1 MKYLL
6 MIPGPVESPDEIIQA
21 FNGQT
26 VAHYGQEFRNLYLET
41 VSRLSRLLGSE
52 KAWSF
57 LMPGS
62 GTTGLEAIGAT
73 FCNAKNCLI
82 INNGSFGDRINIIST
97 HYAVHTDQILYER
110 GQIFDLAQIEE
121 QLKSKKYD
129 LLWMVHV
136 DTSVGVLNPVKEVA
150 AMAKKQGCLVF
161 VDAIA
166 SSGMEEIRMDEWQ
179 IDGIATASQK
189 GFSCPA
195 GLGMLTINDELIKN
209 LESLPPSRSWYS
221 DLRVWVEY
229 FNKWNDWHPYPS
241 TLPTNVTRALAKS
254 LEIIESEGIE
264 NRLAMYKD
272 VSSRLI
278 KSIKA
283 LGLGLFVPV
292 SHNAHGLTAVSTL
305 GKFQAP
311 EFIEFLKD
319 KFQIQIGGSLEK
331 DMKPLVFRIGHMS
344 TKQCLNR
351 NLAAVIAALGTF
363 MKTKNI
369 DVQIDKALSE
379 LV

>member
-6 MIPGPVESPDEIIQA
+6 MIPGPVESPDEIIEA

-26 VAHYGQEFRNLYLET
+26 VAHYGQEFRDLYLET
-41 VSRLSRLLGSE
+41 VSRLSRILGSE

-62 GTTGLEAIGAT
+62 GTTGLEATGAT
-73 FCNAKNCLI
+73 FCNSRNCLVLS
-82 INNGSFGDRINIIST
+82 NGSFGDRLNAIAGRYSL
-97 HYAVHTDQILYER
+97 HTDKISYEK
-110 GQIFDLAQIEE
+110 GKAYDLPQIEE

-136 DTSVGVLNPVKEVA
+136 ETSVGILNPIKEVA
-150 AMAKKQGCLVF
+150 AMAKKHGCLVF

-166 SSGMEEIRMDEWQ
+166 SSGMEEIKMDEWQ
-179 IDGIATASQK
+179 IDGIASASQK

-195 GLGMLTINDELIKN
+195 GLGMLTINEELIKN
-209 LESLPPSRSWYS
+209 LDSLPPSRSWYP

-229 FNKWNDWHPYPS
+229 YDKWNDWHPYPS
-241 TLPTNVTRALAKS
+241 TLPTNVIRALAKS
-254 LEIIESEGIE
+254 LEIIENEGIE

-272 VSSRLI
+272 VSERII

-283 LGLGLFVPV
+283 LGLGLFVPEGH
-292 SHNAHGLTAVSTL
+292 SAHGLTAVSTL

-311 EFIEFLKD
+311 EFIEFLKE

>member
-6 MIPGPVESPDEIIQA
+6 MIPGPVESPDEIIEA

-26 VAHYGQEFRNLYLET
+26 VAHYGKEFRDLYLET
-41 VSRLSRLLGSE
+41 TDRLSRILGS
-52 KAWSF
+52 KGWSF

-62 GTTGLEAIGAT
+62 GTTGLESIGAT
-73 FCNAKNCLI
+73 FCNARNCLTI
-82 INNGSFGDRINIIST
+82 SNGSFGDRINAIASR
-97 HYAVHTDQILYER
+97 YAANCDQVLFER
-110 GQIFDLAQIEE
+110 AEVYDMAKIEK

-136 DTSVGVLNPVKEVA
+136 DTSVGILNPLKEVA
-150 AMAKKQGCLVF
+150 AMAKKHGCLVF

-166 SSGMEEIRMDEWQ
+166 SSGMEEIKMDEWQ

-195 GLGMLTINDELIKN
+195 GLGMLTINEELVKN
-209 LESLPPSRSWYS
+209 IEKLPPSRSWYP
-221 DLRVWVEY
+221 DLRIWVEY
-229 FNKWNDWHPYPS
+229 HQKWNDWHPYPS
-241 TLPTNVTRALAKS
+241 TLPTNVVRALAKS
-254 LEIIESEGIE
+254 LEIIENDGIE

-272 VSSRLI
+272 VSERLI
-278 KSIKA
+278 KAVKS
-283 LGLGLFVPV
+283 LGLGLFVAEG
-292 SHNAHGLTAVSTL
+292 HNSHGLTSVSTL
-305 GKFQAP
+305 GKFEAS

-331 DMKPLVFRIGHMS
+331 AMKPLVFRIGHMS

>member
-6 MIPGPVESPDEIIQA
+6 MIPGPVESPDEIIEA

-26 VAHYGQEFRNLYLET
+26 VAHYGKEFRDLYLET
-41 VSRLSRLLGSE
+41 ASRLSRILGSE
-52 KAWSF
+52 KSWSF

-73 FCNAKNCLI
+73 FCNSRNCLVLS
-82 INNGSFGDRINIIST
+82 NGSFGDRLNTIAGRYGS
-97 HYAVHTDQILYER
+97 HTDKISYEK
-110 GQIFDLAQIEE
+110 GKAYDLAEIEE

-136 DTSVGVLNPVKEVA
+136 ETSVGILNPVKEVA
-150 AMAKKQGCLVF
+150 KIAKKYGCLVF

-166 SSGMEEIRMDEWQ
+166 SSGIEEIKVDEWQ
-179 IDGIATASQK
+179 IDGIASASQK
-189 GFSCPA
+189 GFSCPS
-195 GLGMLTINDELIKN
+195 GLGMLTVNYELIKN
-209 LESLPPSRSWYS
+209 LDDLPPSRSWYP
-221 DLRVWVEY
+221 DLRVWVDY
-229 FNKWNDWHPYPS
+229 YDKWNDWHPYPS
-241 TLPTNVTRALAKS
+241 TLPTNVIQALAKS
-254 LEIIESEGIE
+254 LEMIESEGIAS
-264 NRLAMYKD
+264 RIAMYKD

-278 KSIKA
+278 KAIKA
-283 LGLGLFVPV
+283 LGLGLFVPEG
-292 SHNAHGLTAVSTL
+292 HNAHGLTAVSTL

-319 KFQIQIGGSLEK
+319 KFRIQIGGSLEK

-351 NLAAVIAALGTF
+351 NLAAVVAALGTF

-369 DVQIDKALSE
+369 DVYIDKALAE